1 MSGLTLIV
9 IIVCGCITVT
19 VLGCVSIGTS
29 YAEKKRGLQQG
40 ASQREIEALQQQVT
54 EIRDEVDAVKK
65 HLQEL
70 IQIAKGI
77 AE

>member
-1 MSGLTLIV
+1 MSVIV
-9 IIVCGCITVT
+9 LVVVIVCGCFTVT
-19 VLGCVSIGTS
+19 VLGCVSMGTS

-54 EIRDEVDAVKK
+54 QVQGEVDALKK
-65 HLQEL
+65 QLQEL

>member
-1 MSGLTLIV
+1 MSVIV
-9 IIVCGCITVT
+9 LVVVIVCGCFTVT
-19 VLGCVSIGTS
+19 VLGCVSMGTS

-54 EIRDEVDAVKK
+54 QVQDEVDALKK
-65 HLQEL
+65 QLQEL

>member
-1 MSGLTLIV
+1 MSGFIV
-9 IIVCGCITVT
+9 VVLIVCGCFTVT
-19 VLGCVSIGTS
+19 VLGCVSMGTS

-40 ASQREIEALQQQVT
+40 ASQREIEDLQQQVT
-54 EIRDEVDAVKK
+54 EMRNEVDAVKK

-77 AE
+77 SK

>member
-1 MSGLTLIV
+1 MSGFIV
-9 IIVCGCITVT
+9 AVLIVCGCFTVT
-19 VLGCVSIGTS
+19 VLGCVSMGTS

-54 EIRDEVDAVKK
+54 EMRNEVDAVKK

>member
-1 MSGLTLIV
+1 MSVIV
-9 IIVCGCITVT
+9 LVVVIVCGCFTVT
-19 VLGCVSIGTS
+19 VLGCVSMGTS
-29 YAEKKRGLQQG
+29 YAEKKRGIQQG

-54 EIRDEVDAVKK
+54 QVQGEVDALKK
-65 HLQEL
+65 QLQEL